1 MKQTLLLLTFF
12 FLSFVASAQRDSGP
26 SCQNCFGNNAER
38 SQIVIYPNPVTEFV
52 GVNDDNE
59 VVRRL
64 DIFNLM
70 QDRKMEESMI
80 RIPFDDDM
88 LKLANKAANI
98 VSSDFLDFCVGAIRH
113 HEEKVIEDE
122 SGEELNQ
129 GNGLPKAS

>member
-1 MKQTLLLLTFF
+1 MDTPTKDEVKSWLRKNGKD
-12 FLSFVASAQRDSGP
+12 RDWL
-26 SCQNCFGNNAER
+26 AEKLNTKKSVVDSWFSTR
-38 SQIVIYPNPVTEFV
+38 GFP
-52 GVNDDNE
+52 DD
-59 VVRRL
+59 RLL